1 MSNEPGCPE
10 RSPAHSR
17 GSHGTTPATPSTGLL
32 PPDWL
37 SCLFSLSMFHPCPR
51 HPGVKRNECNFFCA
65 RCSPREGQAYCRMCL
80 DSHGDCPG
88 PVFQIRKYMYQTCVH
103 VEDIAPLHDVTGIQ
117 AYLINS
123 KRALLIHPK
132 ISALASA
139 NSALDEIC
147 RGCQRPLRSDC
158 QYCSL
163 HCKNVANSNRESKPP
178 THSARH
184 LPPASP
190 TPASP
195 HPAAPPASAPL
206 PSRQTAFRPVPR
218 REPTGGSPPVLRPVP
233 LRRGVVLDLPS
244 PNSRPSLLV
253 LRRDGAAPPQPWAE
267 RRDALAHPALPR
279 GPMAFSGLP
288 QQIRAS
294 SLHGS
299 HHRPHALQPWTV
311 RGGFQPRRSQELDPQ
326 QEEEA
331 GFMLAPRQY

>member
-1 MSNEPGCPE
+1 
-10 RSPAHSR
+10 
-17 GSHGTTPATPSTGLL
+17 
-32 PPDWL
+32 
-37 SCLFSLSMFHPCPR
+37 
-51 HPGVKRNECNFFCA
+51 
-65 RCSPREGQAYCRMCL
+65 MCL

-123 KRALLIHPK
+123 KRALLIHSK

-163 HCKNVANSNRESKPP
+163 HCKNVANSNR
-178 THSARH
+178 
-184 LPPASP
+184 
-190 TPASP
+190 
-195 HPAAPPASAPL
+195 
-206 PSRQTAFRPVPR
+206 
-218 REPTGGSPPVLRPVP
+218 
-233 LRRGVVLDLPS
+233 D
-244 PNSRPSLLV
+244 
-253 LRRDGAAPPQPWAE
+253 
-267 RRDALAHPALPR
+267 
-279 GPMAFSGLP
+279 
-288 QQIRAS
+288 RAS

-326 QEEEA
+326 QEDEA
-331 GFMLAPRQY
+331 GFMSAPRQY

>member
-32 PPDWL
+32 HPDWL

-123 KRALLIHPK
+123 KRALLIHSK

-147 RGCQRPLRSDC
+147 RCPLC
-158 QYCSL
+158 
-163 HCKNVANSNRESKPP
+163 
-178 THSARH
+178 
-184 LPPASP
+184 
-190 TPASP
+190 
-195 HPAAPPASAPL
+195 
-206 PSRQTAFRPVPR
+206 
-218 REPTGGSPPVLRPVP
+218 
-233 LRRGVVLDLPS
+233 
-244 PNSRPSLLV
+244 LV
-253 LRRDGAAPPQPWAE
+253 L
-267 RRDALAHPALPR
+267 L
-279 GPMAFSGLP
+279 GLP
-288 QQIRAS
+288 GLGRHEIGSRRMGCPLHPPLSRAGCRLCDCS
-294 SLHGS
+294 C
-299 HHRPHALQPWTV
+299 PDQA
-311 RGGFQPRRSQELDPQ
+311 GGP
-326 QEEEA
+326 
-331 GFMLAPRQY
+331 